1 MNLYNFNG
9 SSLTTN
15 PVKVFDHLD
24 TTISSLKMD
33 MNNELLFF
41 ASKWKK
47 NALRVANISNKK
59 VYKNWPNFK
68 TNLGFVN
75 ELCVN
80 KNSDFL
86 AVANE
91 IGMIKVYSLNEQ
103 LMGGHEKDQNE
114 SVKEMSQTG
123 QERSRT
129 GSFNFPGG
137 RKFSGAYE
145 KDGSRK
151 GSFVGGGNGSRKGS
165 GANNLAS
172 KPSKKVKK

>member
-1 MNLYNFNG
+1 
-9 SSLTTN
+9 
-15 PVKVFDHLD
+15 
-24 TTISSLKMD
+24 MD

-75 ELCVN
+75 ELAVN
-80 KNSDFL
+80 KGSEFM

-103 LMGGHEKDQNE
+103 FALAAGKGAEIVDE
-114 SVKEMSQTG
+114 PSVAG

-137 RKFSGAYE
+137 RRFSQADS
-145 KDGSRK
+145 KDGGSRK
-151 GSFVGGGNGSRKGS
+151 GSLVGGGSRKGS
-165 GANNLAS
+165 GARVDGSGAS
-172 KPSKKVKK
+172 KKIKK